1 MIRFAIL
8 GLVIVLL
15 WLIGRTQCDA
25 HQIACKDF
33 RRLMLVV
40 LFAAY
45 TSHLFHEFGHWT
57 AGTLLGNEM
66 SMSLNRAWPTNGSYL
81 KESHALYVTIGDP
94 AFTILQA
101 LIALFVIEKYR
112 TLYAYPFLVSSFL
125 DRYFPITFA
134 TFAEQDEAKISEMLN
149 FRPYTV
155 AIIVCLFLFALVLR
169 GSRTLKLNI
178 KVINAFFVGSVAAL
192 LIVIGTNKLLFS

>member
-1 MIRFAIL
+1 MIRFATL
-8 GLVIVLL
+8 GLVIALL

-25 HQIACKDF
+25 QKIASKDF

-45 TSHLFHEFGHWT
+45 ASHLFHEFGHWT
-57 AGTLLGNEM
+57 TGTLLGNEM

-81 KESHALYVTIGDP
+81 KESHALFVTIGGP
-94 AFTILQA
+94 AFMILQA

-134 TFAEQDEAKISEMLN
+134 TFAEQDEAKISEILD

-155 AIIVCLFLFALVLR
+155 AIIVCLFLFALLLR

>member
-1 MIRFAIL
+1 MIRFAIF

-15 WLIGRTQCDA
+15 WLIGRNHSDA
-25 HQIACKDF
+25 LQIASKDF

-40 LFAAY
+40 LFTAFA
-45 TSHLFHEFGHWT
+45 SHLFHEFGHWA

-66 SMSLNRAWPTNGSYL
+66 SMSLNRAWPTNGSYI
-81 KESHALYVTIGDP
+81 KESHTLFVTIGGP

-101 LIALFVIEKYR
+101 LIALLVIEKYR
-112 TLYAYPFLVSSFL
+112 TPYAYPFLVASFL

-134 TFAEQDEAKISEMLN
+134 TFAEQDEAKISEILN
-149 FRPYTV
+149 LEPYTV
-155 AIIVCLFLFALVLR
+155 AIIVCLVLLTLVCR
-169 GSRTLKLNI
+169 GSRTLRLDFR
-178 KVINAFFVGSVAAL
+178 VINAFFVGSITAL